1 MNGPDT
7 AGPRVSLPSPAA
19 LLKAKTAST
28 TNRTIATFLAILE
41 ELGTEHDC
49 AIHRLHDA
57 LPADQKAYAE
67 LLSWFS
73 EERYDILRTRVL
85 RAANDARREL
95 DETVDS
101 LRL

>member
-1 MNGPDT
+1 MNGSEP
-7 AGPRVSLPSPAA
+7 AGPRVSLPSAAA
-19 LLKAKTAST
+19 LLKAKTATT

-57 LPADQKAYAE
+57 LPADKKAFAD
-67 LLSWFS
+67 LLDWFN

-85 RAANDARREL
+85 RAANDARREM
-95 DETVDS
+95 DDTIDS